1 MTAIKSI
8 MVPALAATVL
18 ALGTFANGGEKI
30 KIALAGDS
38 TVANYKPGDNI
49 AGWGQ
54 VIRLF
59 LNDNCEVE
67 NLAVGGRSSKTFIE
81 EGRWEKLLAG
91 KPQFVLIQFGHN
103 DSHGKDKPESTV
115 ADGNYKDFLRKY
127 ADDAKAASITPV
139 FITPMHRRT
148 FDKSGVLTA
157 ELKPYA
163 DAMKEVAAEKGVFCV
178 DLYESSGNLLS
189 ELGES
194 KSEFL
199 YRPSDRTHFS
209 PEGACKMAGLI
220 VNDLKKPESPVKVF
234 CLEVPLPLPAKQPA
248 RSEVRAISAGAA
260 VHVFGVN
267 SKVSM
272 NFGNGSDGV
281 SGGPASWMKENS
293 DQRLVVVSR
302 PVTPE
307 WTKCHFTFTPK
318 SSGVVMLIF
327 MSSMKNQY
335 VCYDDVE
342 INGAA
347 IENGNFETAGSSGLP
362 ALWLPL
368 GKPVYD
374 VKSGQAHGGNSFVK
388 CTSDDRLNRNLTVE
402 GGKPVTVSFWIKG
415 GEANQTAAEHIK

>member
-1 MTAIKSI
+1 MAAIKSI

-18 ALGTFANGGEKI
+18 ALGTFAHGGEKV

-81 EGRWEKLLAG
+81 EGRWTKLLAG

-103 DSHGKDKPESTV
+103 DSHGKDKPESTA

-127 ADDAKAASITPV
+127 ADDAKAAAITPV

-148 FDKSGVLTA
+148 FDKSGALTA

-178 DLYESSGNLLS
+178 DLYESSGNLLN

-209 PEGACKMAGLI
+209 PEGAYKMAGLI
-220 VNDLKKPESPVKVF
+220 AKDLKKQESPMKNF
-234 CLEVPLPLPAKQPA
+234 CKEVPLPLSAKQPA
-248 RSEVRAISAGAA
+248 KSESKATSASAS

-267 SKVSM
+267 SRVAMS
-272 NFGNGSDGV
+272 FDSGSDGV

-293 DQRLVVVSR
+293 DQRLVVVTQ

-318 SSGVVMLIF
+318 SSGVVMLIL
-327 MSSMKNQY
+327 MGSVKGQY
-335 VCYDDVE
+335 ICYDDVV
-342 INGAA
+342 IGGAA
-347 IENGNFETAGSSGLP
+347 IENGDFETAGSNGLP
-362 ALWLPL
+362 SLWQPL

-374 VKSGQAHGGNSFVK
+374 VKSGKAHGGNGFVK
-388 CTSDDRLNRNLTVE
+388 CSSDDRLNRNLTVE
-402 GGKPVTVSFWIKG
+402 GGKTVTVSFWIKADQ
-415 GEANQTAAEHIK
+415 ANVGMH

>member
-1 MTAIKSI
+1 MF
-8 MVPALAATVL
+8 PALAATVL
-18 ALGTFANGGEKI
+18 ALGTFAHGGEKV

-54 VIRLF
+54 MIRLF

-81 EGRWEKLLAG
+81 EGRWGKLLAG

-139 FITPMHRRT
+139 FITPMRRRT
-148 FDKSGVLTA
+148 FDKSGALTA

-163 DAMKEVAAEKGVFCV
+163 DAMKEVAAEEGVFCV
-178 DLYESSGNLLS
+178 DLYESSGNLLN

-194 KSEFL
+194 KAEFL

-220 VNDLKKPESPVKVF
+220 ANDLKKPQSPLKDF
-234 CLEVPLPLPAKQPA
+234 CREVPLPLPAKKSA
-248 RSEVRAISAGAA
+248 KSESKAISASAG

-267 SKVSM
+267 SRVSM
-272 NFGNGSDGV
+272 SFDSGSDGV

-293 DQRLVVVSR
+293 DQRLVVVTQ

-318 SSGVVMLIF
+318 SSGIVMLIF
-327 MSSMKNQY
+327 MSSIKGQY
-335 VCYDDVE
+335 ICCDDVE
-342 INGAA
+342 IDGAA
-347 IENGNFETAGSSGLP
+347 IENGDFETADSNGLP
-362 ALWLPL
+362 SMWQPL

-374 VKSGQAHGGNSFVK
+374 VKSGKAHGGSSFVK
-388 CTSDDRLNRNLTVE
+388 CSSDDRLNRNLTVE

-415 GEANQTAAEHIK
+415 DEVKQPAAEQIK

>member
-1 MTAIKSI
+1 MSVIKSI
-8 MVPALAATVL
+8 MFPALAATVL
-18 ALGTFANGGEKI
+18 ALGTFAHGGEKV

-81 EGRWEKLLAG
+81 EGRWGKLLAG

-103 DSHGKDKPESTV
+103 DSHGKDKPEST
-115 ADGNYKDFLRKY
+115 AAGGNYKDFLRKY
-127 ADDAKAASITPV
+127 ADDAKAAAITPV

-148 FDKSGVLTA
+148 FDKSGALTV

-163 DAMKEVAAEKGVFCV
+163 DAMKEVAAEKGVFCI
-178 DLYESSGNLLS
+178 DLYESSGNLLN

-194 KSEFL
+194 KAGFL

-209 PEGACKMAGLI
+209 PEGAFKMAWLI
-220 VNDLKKPESPVKVF
+220 ANKLKKPESPLKDY
-234 CLEVPLPLPAKQPA
+234 CREVPLPLPAEQPA
-248 RSEVRAISAGAA
+248 KSKAVAISAS

-267 SKVSM
+267 SRVSM
-272 NFGNGSDGV
+272 SFDSGSDGV

-293 DQRLVVVSR
+293 DQRLVVVTQ

-318 SSGVVMLIF
+318 SSGIVMLIF
-327 MSSMKNQY
+327 MSSAKGQY
-335 VCYDDVE
+335 ICCDDVE
-342 INGAA
+342 IDGAA
-347 IENGNFETAGSSGLP
+347 IENGDFETAGSNGLP
-362 ALWLPL
+362 SMWQPL

-374 VKSGQAHGGNSFVK
+374 AKSGKAHGGSSFVK
-388 CTSDDRLNRNLTVE
+388 CSSDDRLNRNITVE
-402 GGKPVTVSFWIKG
+402 GGKPVTISFWIKG
-415 GEANQTAAEHIK
+415 DEVKQPAAEHIK